1 MTARPIDLSAVRAAF
16 DRLEAV
22 LLIHPEA
29 AGRAA
34 DYFAGSLLPG
44 VQSEVVVMTKDVPV
58 KIPGVLID
66 QADALIPRMEASPL
80 LGYSRVNRSALI
92 RVALARG
99 LEALAAEL
107 PAAPPA
113 PKAKRTPRVKG

>member
-1 MTARPIDLSAVRAAF
+1 MTARPIDLAAARAAF
-16 DRLEAV
+16 DRLD
-22 LLIHPEA
+22 LILTIHPEA

-44 VQSEVVVMTKDVPV
+44 VQCEVHMKEVPV
-58 KIPGVLID
+58 KIPGVLIA

-80 LGYSRVNRSALI
+80 LGFGRVNRSALI

-107 PAAPPA
+107 PPAPPA

>member
-1 MTARPIDLSAVRAAF
+1 MTARPIDLAAARAAF
-16 DRLEAV
+16 DRLD
-22 LLIHPEA
+22 LILTIHPEA

-44 VQSEVVVMTKDVPV
+44 VQCEVVMTKEVPV
-58 KIPGVLID
+58 KIPGVLIA

-80 LGYSRVNRSALI
+80 LGFGRVNRSALI
-92 RVALARG
+92 RVVLARG

-107 PAAPPA
+107 PPAPPA